1 MVVYVMEV
9 AASAVAVGGI
19 ALVTL
24 ALVRQLRLRRHLNR
38 LRTRPI
44 ENGID

>member
-1 MVVYVMEV
+1 MFVYVVEV

-19 ALVTL
+19 ALVTF
-24 ALVRQLRLRRHLNR
+24 ALLRQLRLRRHLHR
-38 LRTRPI
+38 LRTMPI